1 MHLKRSAKC
10 GELNKKNVGQEVVLN
25 GWVQRRRDLGGLIFL
40 DLRDRTG
47 IIQVAI
53 SPEEIP
59 SGEKVRNEF
68 VIAVQGRVNARP
80 EEAVNP
86 EMPTGEIEIQA
97 KELEILNAA
106 KPSPMPVEDKIDTRE
121 EVRLKYRYVDLRRP
135 EMARKMILRHQVAKA
150 IRDFLDNEGFLEIET
165 PVLTRSTPEGARDYL
180 VPSRKS
186 QGLFFALPQSPQ
198 LFKQL
203 LMVSGMDKY
212 FQLARCFRDEDLRG
226 DRQPEFTQLDM
237 EMSFVDEEDVFSVV
251 EGMME
256 KIYSR
261 LEEKIEV
268 PFPRMTYR
276 EAMDRFGT
284 DKPDLSFSLE
294 LNDVTESFSETNF
307 KVFSGI
313 IEKGGRIKALNFPG
327 GAELSRKE
335 IEGLEKVA
343 KENGAKGLVWLAFKE
358 DGLQSPVKKFIKQEE
373 IDSLAGKLNIET
385 GDLVL
390 AVADEEKKAFQALG
404 SVRVHIGHKY
414 NLRKPGNFF
423 LWVTE
428 FPFMEYS
435 EEEDRF
441 VAAHHPFTQPLVD
454 DMDKIDED
462 PESVRARAYDLVL
475 NGVELASGSIRVH
488 SRELQEKVFDMLKIP
503 PAEAEEK
510 FGFLLEAFQF
520 GTPPHGGIAFG
531 FDRMVMMITGDK
543 TIREVIAFPKTLRG
557 VCPLTRAPG
566 AVDEKQ
572 LQDLHLRFDKE

>member
-1 MHLKRSAKC
+1 
-10 GELNKKNVGQEVVLN
+10 VGQEVVLN